1 MEIIVQ
7 QKGRDSLYKIWN
19 RIDGHMII
27 HMCSDGG
34 NIVFHD
40 KLLPIK
46 KGALC
51 YIGPNIY
58 HYTLPDV
65 PQEYIRNKIFV
76 SQETFRKIL
85 EVVPKDSS
93 FYKQFNEKTVLYSQ
107 LPENI
112 MTEVE
117 EAFLEANK
125 AHKLELAPDFI
136 CYYLKLMT
144 YIEKYSTENICA
156 SPDCVSKAIEY
167 INLNYSNKISLD
179 EICGSAYVS
188 KHHLCR
194 KFKATMGITV
204 MEYIL
209 TTRIAVAKKMLAAD
223 DCSIG
228 EISEACGFSSF
239 AYFCQAFKKCTGIS
253 AKQYRKKEVE
263 SQ

>member
-1 MEIIVQ
+1 MRIFFQ
-7 QKGRDSLYKIWN
+7 QKGRDPLYKIWN

-46 KGALC
+46 KGTLC
-51 YIGPNIY
+51 YIGPDIY
-58 HYTLPDV
+58 HYTLPDI
-65 PQEYIRNKIFV
+65 PQEYMRSKIFI

-93 FYKQFNEKTVLYSQ
+93 FYKQFNEKQVIYSQ

-117 EAFLEANK
+117 EVFSEANK
-125 AHKLELAPDFI
+125 AQKFELAPDFI
-136 CYYLKLMT
+136 CSYFKLMT
-144 YIEKYSTENICA
+144 YIEKYSTENISA
-156 SPDCVSKAIEY
+156 SSDCVSKAIEY

-179 EICGSAYVS
+179 EICGVSYVS

-209 TTRIAVAKKMLAAD
+209 TTRIAVAKKMLSSSA
-223 DCSIG
+223 CSIG
-228 EISEACGFSSF
+228 EISERCGFSSF
-239 AYFCQAFKKCTGIS
+239 AYFCQAFKECTGIS
-253 AKQYRKKEVE
+253 AKQYRKKEME
-263 SQ
+263 L